1 MNGRPAAFC
10 PESTRWS
17 CRFQIGPAW
26 AKIVSADQPRTCGEY
41 SRRRDSGVC
50 YVGSAP
56 HMRGI
61 PRLAAA
67 DGRGPRISPAHA
79 GNTIVHSPSRAPSG
93 DQPRTCGEYRGSRF
107 PAVCQSGSAPHMRG
121 ILGES
126 RKINPK
132 PRISPAHAGNTLAS
146 VRQCSTAEDQPRTC
160 GEYDYY
166 NTDCP
171 GPVGS
176 APHLRGI
183 PGLPGPHR
191 RLEGISPAHAGNTAR
206 AAASA
211 RALADQPCTCGE
223 YLTDP
228 RVDFDDVGSAPHMR
242 GIRSRAVYLAR
253 DFRISPAHAGNTI
266 RCH

>member
-79 GNTIVHSPSRAPSG
+79 GNTLGRPLHAGPG
-93 DQPRTCGEYRGSRF
+93 MDQPRTCGEYTS
-107 PAVCQSGSAPHMRG
+107 
-121 ILGES
+121 
-126 RKINPK
+126 
-132 PRISPAHAGNTLAS
+132 
-146 VRQCSTAEDQPRTC
+146 
-160 GEYDYY
+160 
-166 NTDCP
+166 
-171 GPVGS
+171 
-176 APHLRGI
+176 
-183 PGLPGPHR
+183 
-191 RLEGISPAHAGNTAR
+191 
-206 AAASA
+206 
-211 RALADQPCTCGE
+211 
-223 YLTDP
+223 
-228 RVDFDDVGSAPHMR
+228 
-242 GIRSRAVYLAR
+242 
-253 DFRISPAHAGNTI
+253 
-266 RCH
+266 